1 MNPEE
6 GDLRPQLLDRFGL
19 AAEIRGDTHPATRE
33 EIVRRRIAYD
43 ADPAAFLAE
52 WTGASADLQQQI
64 IGARELLPSV
74 VVSD

>member
-19 AAEIRGDTHPATRE
+19 AAEIRGDTNPSIRA

-52 WTGASADLQQQI
+52 WTGRERGFADSRSCP
-64 IGARELLPSV
+64 GAGVAAVGGR
-74 VVSD
+74 